1 MRLHR
6 YRPRT
11 AEPGPP
17 EVPPRRRGLMTA
29 ALVTAGI
36 AAAVAGAA
44 GVAGRV
50 PGDVLSSSGGS
61 VSGSVGESVGG
72 VPGSLTHGEARAEP
86 PAPGQRVEFL
96 ARLGLIAPWLAA
108 EKDRSLIRAR
118 ATCDDIRRGRPDG
131 QLVSDAQ
138 ERFTDVTAGQAAE
151 IVEAV
156 RRWCAP

>member
-17 EVPPRRRGLMTA
+17 EGPPRRRGLMTA

-61 VSGSVGESVGG
+61 VGGSVGG
-72 VPGSLTHGEARAEP
+72 VPGSLTHGETRAEP